1 MIERIFALPRK
12 RCKGFFTKTLISN
25 GMIDIFCDGL
35 MSSND
40 SEVKNYYDKKSPTYD
55 DYSRQLWSKVY
66 DAVTWKI
73 TEPYV
78 PRNPMALVLDG
89 AGGTGKWSIPIAKC
103 GPKVILGDI
112 SSGMLKTATENIAK
126 EGLEGRIET
135 KECDIRK
142 LDFKDE
148 TFDLVFCEHAFGFI
162 KEQEKVVKELL
173 RVLKKGHPLLLT
185 AQNRYVLSL
194 FTASEDI
201 AYASRIL
208 SKETQFIMGN
218 SLKVYPLSP
227 DEFRQLLQ
235 SNGVKIERIVGKLFT
250 MPLALSAEK
259 MASEDFTN
267 EFYEQIMNIELELS
281 NRSDTL
287 ALAGHMQAI
296 VWRQ

>member
-1 MIERIFALPRK
+1 MASHDF
-12 RCKGFFTKTLISN
+12 
-25 GMIDIFCDGL
+25 
-35 MSSND
+35 
-40 SEVKNYYDKKSPTYD
+40 EVKNYYDKKSSTYD

-66 DAVTWKI
+66 DSVTWKI

-78 PRNPMALVLDG
+78 PKDSKALALDA
-89 AGGTGKWSIPIAKC
+89 AGGTGKWSVPIAKC
-103 GPKVILGDI
+103 GPRVILGDI
-112 SSGMLKTATENIAK
+112 SSGMLKTAKEKIAQ
-126 EGLEGRIET
+126 EGLEERIEV
-135 KECDIRK
+135 KECDLRK

-148 TFDLVFCEHAFGFI
+148 TFDLVFCEHALGFI
-162 KEQEKVVKELL
+162 EEQETVIKELL

-194 FTASEDI
+194 YTASEDI

-250 MPLALSAEK
+250 MPLAISAEK
-259 MASEDFTN
+259 MVSEDFTN

-287 ALAGHMQAI
+287 ALAGHLQAI
-296 VWRQ
+296 VWK